1 MRIEL
6 DPLVSPAVNVQRFFK
21 KYRKAQASQKHT
33 ARQLKKTEM
42 ERNYLEG
49 ILLQLDMAD
58 SEEVLREIEIELAA
72 EGYVKQR
79 VKRQRSA
86 KQELQEPARYRS
98 RDGIVILV
106 GRNNRQ
112 NDLVTFRLSSPRHLW
127 LHARNMPGSHVVVL
141 AEGEIPE
148 QTLQD
153 AARLAAYFSKGR
165 ESNSVPVD
173 YTERRHVRKPK
184 GAKPGFVTYEQA
196 KTIFVNPTEAEL
208 PEKM

>member
-1 MRIEL
+1 
-6 DPLVSPAVNVQRFFK
+6 
-21 KYRKAQASQKHT
+21 
-33 ARQLKKTEM
+33 M

-184 GAKPGFVTYEQA
+184 EQNRALSLTNRRKPYLSIPLKPNYLKNVKTRSRRVHHIGHLHLPLVTAK
-196 KTIFVNPTEAEL
+196 
-208 PEKM
+208 